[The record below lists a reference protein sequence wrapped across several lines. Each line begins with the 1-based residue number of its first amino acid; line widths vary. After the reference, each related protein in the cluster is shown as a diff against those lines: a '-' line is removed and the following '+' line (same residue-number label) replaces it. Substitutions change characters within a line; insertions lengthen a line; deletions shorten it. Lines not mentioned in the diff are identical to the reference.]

1 MTIVHP
7 RDDLAAYALGAL
19 DRDERQATAA
29 HLDGCAECRAA
40 LAGYEK
46 AAWAFAETAATPPP
60 AGLRERVVARE
71 RQAPS
76 LGSRLSALLAPLGR
90 PVPLAVPLTAVL
102 LLVASLVALR
112 SAQQDADAYARAVAG
127 VADGRVVA
135 LAETGES
142 GPIRGALVI
151 PSAGRPYLVLQ
162 LPEPPTGRTWAAWV
176 IRGEVPLAAGI
187 TEGRSGV
194 VTLLLTQPVLAGD
207 AVAVTLEPAGGRDR
221 PSGRPVLLGR
231 T

>member
-1 MTIVHP
+1 MTIAHP

-19 DRDERQATAA
+19 DRDERQAVAA
-29 HLDGCAECRAA
+29 HLEGCETCRAEVA
-40 LAGYEK
+40 SYQD

-71 RQAPS
+71 RRAPD
-76 LGSRLSALLAPLGR
+76 LGDRLRALLAPLGR
-90 PVPLAVPLTAVL
+90 PVPFAVPVALA
-102 LLVASLVALR
+102 LLVLASLVVLR
-112 SAQQDADAYARAVAG
+112 GAQQDADAYARALAG

-135 LAETGES
+135 LADTGES
-142 GPIRGALVI
+142 GQVRGALVI
-151 PSAGRPYLVLQ
+151 PSAGRAYLVLR
-162 LPEPPTGRTWAAWV
+162 LPAPPAGKTWEAWV

-207 AVAVTLEPAGGRDR
+207 AVAVTLEPAGGLDR